1 MDGKHIMLKE
11 IIGEHGMRVQ
21 NLKRYYPYFCL
32 SEVSFSQYREG
43 AYEALDMG
51 YIVMALLRFFIEKNN
66 FLEQNVT
73 YEEYCEFVLGLI
85 RRDFG
90 ITIPKEEQSEL
101 ASYIFEKITN
111 GGKPF
116 IYEYFDP
123 EDKKKKSVRIRYFD
137 SRIVDEEVVYTI
149 TAEGVE
155 FYLDTKEAKEESKIN
170 VAQLLLEKMIKAQ
183 NFKGGVDVVRRINNE
198 VNRLNAK
205 RNEVVIL
212 LGNDVFE
219 GVRAFEDFFKNGMKW
234 FAKEDKLFNKN
245 KELLEKALSR
255 AREDNIEALAEIY
268 RLDMELKRAIQKH
281 SELLSSCTEL
291 QKRVDD
297 TVGQAKLSRLRS
309 AFDFKEALARI
320 MREDRPEH
328 LRTLAAP
335 LLGINVRKMFSFTA
349 IDDMLSYPPENRET
363 AEKVD
368 TMAATEAAYVYED
381 ELEEKRINDN
391 FANLARLLF
400 AALGEYESF
409 SLKEFNDMLKLRVGE
424 SVFNNSDYYT
434 FLIHLSQKKEY
445 DVAELIKKPD
455 TFLEEIMAE
464 MIKGDETMDKY
475 KAYRFKLYM
484 EDEDK
489 ELIRLNS
496 VFEITNIRF
505 EKERD

>member
-1 MDGKHIMLKE
+1 MTDQHIMLKE
-11 IIGEHGMRVQ
+11 IISEHGMRIQ
-21 NLKRYYPYFCL
+21 NLKRYYPYFRL
-32 SEVSFSQYREG
+32 SDVSFSQYHEG

-73 YEEYCEFVLGLI
+73 YEEYSEFLI
-85 RRDFG
+85 TLVQRDFG
-90 ITIPKEEQSEL
+90 VMPTKEDAEEL

-116 IYEYFDP
+116 VYEYFDP
-123 EDKKKKSVRIRYFD
+123 EDKKKKSIRVRYFD
-137 SRIVDEEVVYTI
+137 SRIVEEEVVYTV
-149 TAEGVE
+149 TTEGVE
-155 FYLDTKEAKEESKIN
+155 FYLDTKEVKDESDIN

-183 NFKGGVDVVRRINNE
+183 NFKGGTDVVRRINNE

-212 LGNDVFE
+212 LGNDVFA
-219 GVRAFEDFFKNGMKW
+219 GVRAFEDFFKTGMRW
-234 FAKEDKLFNKN
+234 FAEENKLFNKN
-245 KELLEKALSR
+245 KELLEKALMR
-255 AREDNIEALAEIY
+255 AKEDNIEALAEIY
-268 RLDMELKRAIQKH
+268 RLDMELKKAIQKH
-281 SELLSSCTEL
+281 SELLSACTDL

-309 AFDFKEALARI
+309 SFDFKEALAKL
-320 MREDRPEH
+320 MREDKPE
-328 LRTLAAP
+328 LLETLVEP
-335 LLGINVRKMFSFTA
+335 LLGVNVRKMFSFTA
-349 IDDMLSYPPENRET
+349 IDDMLSYPPENREM

-368 TMAATEAAYVYED
+368 TNKEVTEYVYED

-391 FANLARLLF
+391 FAYLVRVLFELLK
-400 AALGEYESF
+400 EYESF
-409 SLKEFNDMLKLRVGE
+409 SLKEFNEELKVRFGDSL
-424 SVFNNSDYYT
+424 FNNSDYYT

-445 DVAELIKKPD
+445 DVAALLKKPD
-455 TFLEEIMAE
+455 TFLEGAMAE
-464 MIKGDETMDKY
+464 SIKADESMDEY
-475 KAYRFKLYM
+475 RGYRFKLIM
-484 EDEDK
+484 DEGDK